1 MTGYLVWGYF
11 IIYIF
16 MLAIGALILFMR
28 IFLSANFWLNI
39 LVQLIPVL
47 VVIVIKFVL
56 QLIFTQFM
64 FLNTGSKILAI
75 NNFRAFNV
83 FLYFN
88 FFLDCFMG
96 AISAVIRLVKALVI
110 AIFMIPSKK
119 SIFNKTPLL

>member
-28 IFLSANFWLNI
+28 IFLSAKFWLNI

-88 FFLDCFMG
+88 FFFDCFMG